1 MKQLI
6 ALLTLVLA
14 AVFARAGSVHVLD
27 SGTPNLKVWVCKYK
41 SEADLCVW
49 VAKYRSQA
57 KNKDQIWFFEEY
69 KSKADFTVKV
79 VKYRSQADL
88 KVYYVKYK
96 SQAGWRKSHPWTGRL
111 Q

>member
-6 ALLTLVLA
+6 ALLTLALA

-27 SGTPNLKVWVCKYK
+27 SGTPDLKVWVCKYK
-41 SEADLCVW
+41 SEADLCVY
-49 VAKYRSQA
+49 VADHRYQA
-57 KNKDQIWFFEEY
+57 KDKDSIWFFEKY
-69 KSKADFTVKV
+69 RSKADFTAKI

-88 KVYYVKYK
+88 KVYYVKYR
-96 SQAGWRKSHPWTGRL
+96 SQAGWQQSHPWTGRL